1 MKIRRA
7 NRISFYQFGYQTGLT
22 LIELLISLVI
32 ISIVVTLCANG
43 FTFASRVWA
52 KVDDHQNNL
61 DEVVSAQ
68 RFLRKILSEAVFY
81 PLEEDATKNN
91 YFNGE
96 SEKMI
101 FLAPSP
107 QYGLDDYLYIYEVF
121 KQKENGA
128 YNLSLRYLPAN
139 TYFSGKARVADRD
152 VVLIKN
158 VKNIKFEYYGLNQR
172 TGALGWFNNWLNESA
187 LPSRVSISVESFED
201 SLLWPLLIVET
212 RYGGYNLR

>member
-1 MKIRRA
+1 MNVAKRQQVSLYRYA
-7 NRISFYQFGYQTGLT
+7 GLT

-43 FTFASRVWA
+43 FTFGSRVWA
-52 KVDDHQNNL
+52 KVDDHQANL
-61 DEVVSAQ
+61 DEVASAQ
-68 RFLRKILSEAVFY
+68 RFLRKVLSEAIFY
-81 PLEEDATKNN
+81 PIEEDSTKDN

-96 SEKMI
+96 PEKMI

-107 QYGLDDYLYIYEVF
+107 QYGLDDYLYIYEIF

-139 TYFSGKARVADRD
+139 TYFSGKARAAERD
-152 VVLIKN
+152 VKLIKG

-172 TGALGWFNNWLNESA
+172 TGELRWYKNWLNQSA
-187 LPSRVSISVESFED
+187 LPSRVLISVESFED
-201 SLLWPLLIVET
+201 SKIWPPLIVET
-212 RYGGYNLR
+212 KYGSYVLP